1 MQRTRQNDENDAVYP
16 FEMGMIDEKSS
27 KSNFE
32 NARDSRRTTDRKT
45 VLDTVPEN
53 DVGVLLENELPCPVV
68 LTDEVDNRNEEPPE
82 TQQKN
87 ATQLATEG
95 NRLRF
100 EMWNGFFDRL
110 RRARRKRFQSSVK
123 PNNGGVHKNV
133 YLNDKKEYSQNMP
146 MDHELPNNQENV
158 QSNITPGTQGRC
170 CFLRQ
175 FISIILVVIFIMSA
189 TSLTLA
195 IMIINGSMAASEET
209 ATGSPKGILMLMKLF

>member
-1 MQRTRQNDENDAVYP
+1 MQRTRQNDENGAVHP
-16 FEMGMIDEKSS
+16 FEMGMIEEKSS
-27 KSNFE
+27 NSNFE
-32 NARDSRRTTDRKT
+32 NARASRRTTDRKT
-45 VLDTVPEN
+45 VLD
-53 DVGVLLENELPCPVV
+53 LPCPVV
-68 LTDEVDNRNEEPPE
+68 LTDEVDNRKEEPPK

-133 YLNDKKEYSQNMP
+133 YLNDKKEYSQNILV
-146 MDHELPNNQENV
+146 DHELANNQENV
-158 QSNITPGTQGRC
+158 QSNITPGTQGRF
-170 CFLRQ
+170 CFVRQ
-175 FISIILVVIFIMSA
+175 FISIVLVVIFIMSA

-195 IMIINGSMAASEET
+195 IMIINSSMAASEET